1 MKQKEII
8 TIILISVLVGVAA
21 FFGGIKYQQSQ
32 RGRFQNAPA
41 GRMNGF
47 RPISGDIL
55 STDDKTLT
63 LKLNDGSSKIII
75 LSAKTEISKSS
86 TASATDLKVG
96 GKITVQG
103 QTNTD
108 GSVTAQSIQYR

>member
-8 TIILISVLVGVAA
+8 TIIVVSALVGVAA
-21 FFGGIKYQQSQ
+21 FFGGTKYQQAQ
-32 RGRFQNAPA
+32 RGRFQNAPVN
-41 GRMNGF
+41 RMNVF
-47 RPISGDIL
+47 RPTSGEIL
-55 STDDKTLT
+55 SADDKTLT
-63 LKLNDGSSKIII
+63 IKLTDGSSKIII